1 VGAPERRLVDERE
14 YLAREASALEKHE
27 YVGGVAY
34 AMAGAGERHNR
45 IAGNLFVALRLAAR
59 GTRCGVYMADM
70 KLRIGDG
77 TAFYYPDVML
87 SCEPAGPDTV
97 FKEAP
102 CLVAEVLSPSTAAI
116 DTREKLHAYRAI
128 PSLRYYLV
136 VDADRVSL
144 TYYVRADDGTWLE
157 ASLEPGEQLQV
168 RCNEVSVDLT
178 LPAVYEDTGL
188 TAA

>member
-1 VGAPERRLVDERE
+1 VGAPERRLLHERE
-14 YLAREASALEKHE
+14 YLAREATALEKHE

-45 IAGNLFVALRLAAR
+45 IAGNLFVALRLATR
-59 GTRCGVYMADM
+59 GTPCGVYMADM
-70 KLRIGDG
+70 KLRIGEG
-77 TAFYYPDVML
+77 TAYYYPDVMV

-116 DTREKLHAYRAI
+116 DKREKLHTYRAI

-144 TYYVRADDGTWLE
+144 TYFVRADDGAWLE
-157 ASLEPGEQLQV
+157 ASLEPEEQLQV
-168 RCNEVSVDLT
+168 RCKEMRVDLT